1 MLLSDTPATRKPQ
14 KQNQK
19 TKGKTIMKKF
29 LALLLALVMVMGLA
43 TTASAATVTKKDGV
57 SGPASITVT
66 LPAKEEGATA
76 NNTYKIYKVFDAV
89 PTADGKNISYT
100 LVSGKNTAPAGF
112 AVDAAGNVTYAGTST
127 NGTLNNNDIA
137 AIKAYVTEADL
148 VATVTTTAADTSF
161 TVTDL
166 PYGYYY
172 ITTTTGTVVTV
183 DSTTPNASVSDKNKV
198 PTSDKKITGANS
210 VDEDGEKALAQIGT
224 EVTFT
229 GYVTVGSGVRN
240 YVYHD
245 TMSAGLK
252 FAGTVTVKVG
262 DKTVDAS
269 NYTLKT
275 TGIGSETFNVEF
287 KNEYINTLANGT
299 VIEIVYKAVI
309 TDAAVTN
316 DPENNTAY
324 LSYGETGSVNK
335 TPISE
340 TKVYNAKFTVT
351 KTDGTKALAGAGF
364 VIKKGDLFYKYT
376 PATDTTAAK
385 VEWVADI
392 AQATENFSDA
402 EGKVPAFVG
411 LANGTYTLIEKTV
424 PTGYNKAADSTF
436 TIEEH
441 DYTAANLEQ
450 ATTVINN
457 AGTELPTTGGMGT
470 TMFYIFG
477 FTMMMAAVVLLVT
490 KKRMADAV

>member
-1 MLLSDTPATRKPQ
+1 
-14 KQNQK
+14 
-19 TKGKTIMKKF
+19 MKKF

-43 TTASAATVTKKDGV
+43 TTASAYTITVEDGV
-57 SGPASITVT
+57 TGSASITVT
-66 LPAKEEGATA
+66 LPTTEDGATA

-100 LVSGKNTAPAGF
+100 LVSGKDTAPAGF
-112 AVDAAGNVTYAGTST
+112 AVDNAGNVTYAGTST
-127 NGTLNNNDIA
+127 NGALTDDDIT
-137 AIKAYVTEADL
+137 AIAGYVTENDL
-148 VATVTTTAADTSF
+148 VATVTTTATDKSF
-161 TVTDL
+161 TVTGL

-183 DSTTPNASVSDKNKV
+183 DSTTPNATVSDKNKV

-210 VDEDGEKALAQIGT
+210 VDEDGKKALAQIGT

-229 GYVTVGSGVRN
+229 GYVTVGSGTRN

-245 TMSAGLK
+245 TMSNGLE

-262 DKTVDAS
+262 GETVAAT

-275 TGIGSETFNVEF
+275 ADINGETFNVAF
-287 KNEYINTLANGT
+287 KNDYIEDLDNGT
-299 VIEIVYKAVI
+299 VIEIIYKAVI

-316 DPENNTAY
+316 DPEKNTAY

-340 TKVYNAKFTVT
+340 TEVYNAKITVT
-351 KTDGTKALAGAGF
+351 KKDGEGKALEGAGF
-364 VIKKGDLFYKYT
+364 VIKNAAGKYYKYT
-376 PATDTTAAK
+376 PATDTTDAK

-392 AQATENFSDA
+392 AQATEYKSDA

-424 PTGYNKAADSTF
+424 PTGYNKAADIDF
-436 TIEEH
+436 TVKEH
-441 DYTAANLEQ
+441 DYTVKNLEQ
-450 ATTVINN
+450 TAEVVNK
-457 AGTELPTTGGMGT
+457 AGAVLPSTGGMGT

-477 FTMMMAAVVLLVT
+477 GTMMMAAVVLLVT